1 MKEKNIK
8 IITLSDEKLQILSPP
23 TSINQFNK
31 NNPQTSNK
39 DLNNNKPIQN
49 KAGFTY
55 FSKVEYLGSGGFS
68 KVYKYRG
75 DLENKAV
82 KKIIADPKYYSKALT
97 AEDSIKREVY
107 GMTKVD
113 CNHSL
118 KVYGVYQNTSKNI
131 FYILMEQCD
140 GNIEKYMKD
149 RGYPLNINELIILLS
164 QLNDAFYLLD
174 TNNII
179 HRDIK
184 PSNILYK
191 ESKDINP
198 HNKRMNKKIFE
209 GKKFTFKLGDYGIC
223 IPLYDKDFSKSQFM
237 GTLDYMAPEIYEMKC
252 EKEHPVYTKK
262 IDLFSLGQSICWLLG
277 FFEKANAMTQN
288 FVDELKKNCKLFSG
302 NHKEKLLA
310 DLIFNH
316 LLIFDPNKRDGW
328 EEYLNHPLFEE
339 YGVINNSNDDANY
352 TDGNSQRIKKRVI
365 KRNNFELNNKSK
377 LYNSEKKLDI
387 SNKLN
392 LEINKEQ
399 NNKININKNKI
410 SIYKYK
416 INTNV
421 ERPFINSV
429 CIKTNIGH
437 KNTVVKNLRYMN
449 DKIDK
454 INTNLNESNKINIE
468 EINSKIEKKKT
479 FDYKNIKKLIDNKK
493 TKNEN
498 AKMKN
503 QLHIISND
511 YFTPKE
517 NNLGRYSTNSM
528 SSKNFKHDGINSHF
542 ISIRNKY
549 KNISQNKDKYNANK
563 LLKKNIVIEL
573 NNKNET
579 KKIIKQSSSFVKER
593 KNKEEEIKINYN
605 KDKNAKSHKKYNY
618 LKNSSSGLIEKKNT
632 QMKSA
637 RYEKTQN
644 NKDKDKDNNMRL
656 TTVNNSPLNIRK
668 NSGIKV
674 INYRIEENKKNKNIG
689 FYFSKYSNATNK
701 LKNNDSSKN

>member
-1 MKEKNIK
+1 MKEKDIK

-23 TSINQFNK
+23 TSINQYNK
-31 NNPQTSNK
+31 NEPQPQNK
-39 DLNNNKPIQN
+39 SLNNNKQNQN

-55 FSKVEYLGSGGFS
+55 LSKVEYLGSGGFS

-149 RGYPLNINELIILLS
+149 RGYPLNINEIIILLS

-191 ESKDINP
+191 EKKDIDP

-209 GKKFTFKLGDYGIC
+209 GKHFTFKLGDYGIC
-223 IPLYDKDFSKSQFM
+223 IPLNDKEFSKSQFM

-277 FFEKANAMTQN
+277 FFEKATALTQN
-288 FVDELKKNCKLFSG
+288 YVDDLKKNCKLFSG

-328 EEYLNHPLFEE
+328 DEYLNHPLFEE
-339 YGVINNSNDDANY
+339 YGIINNSDENANY
-352 TDGNSQRIKKRVI
+352 TDGNSQQIKKRVI
-365 KRNNFELNNKSK
+365 KRNNFELNKKTK
-377 LYNSEKKLDI
+377 LFNSEKKLDI
-387 SNKLN
+387 SNKINLN
-392 LEINKEQ
+392 LEIAKEQ
-399 NNKININKNKI
+399 NNKINLNKNNI

-416 INTNV
+416 INTNT
-421 ERPFINSV
+421 ERPFVNSIS
-429 CIKTNIGH
+429 IKTNILH

-449 DKIDK
+449 DK
-454 INTNLNESNKINIE
+454 NN
-468 EINSKIEKKKT
+468 INSNETNKLNDIDINAKIEKKKT
-479 FDYKNIKKLIDNKK
+479 FDYNNIKKMIENDKK
-493 TKNEN
+493 
-498 AKMKN
+498 KN
-503 QLHIISND
+503 QI
-511 YFTPKE
+511 
-517 NNLGRYSTNSM
+517 NNINTKSVKDLINYDM
-528 SSKNFKHDGINSHF
+528 NSHF
-542 ISIRNKY
+542 IAIRSKY
-549 KNISQNKDKYNANK
+549 KNISQNKDKYNENK
-563 LLKKNIVIEL
+563 LLKKNIEI
-573 NNKNET
+573 NNKNDI
-579 KKIIKQSSSFVKER
+579 KKIIKQSSSFVKEK
-593 KNKEEEIKINYN
+593 KNKEETKINL
-605 KDKNAKSHKKYNY
+605 KDKYSKSHKKYIY
-618 LKNSSSGLIEKKNT
+618 LKTNIGLIEKKNT
-632 QMKSA
+632 IMKSA
-637 RYEKTQN
+637 RNDKETN
-644 NKDKDKDNNMRL
+644 NIRL
-656 TTVNNSPLNIRK
+656 TTVNNNTF
-668 NSGIKV
+668 NSKKYSSIKV
-674 INYRIEENKKNKNIG
+674 INYRVEENKKNKNIG
-689 FYFSKYSNATNK
+689 FYFSKYSNATK
-701 LKNNDSSKN
+701 KSKNNDTSKN

>member
-1 MKEKNIK
+1 MKEKDIK

-23 TSINQFNK
+23 TSINQYNK
-31 NNPQTSNK
+31 NEPQSTNK
-39 DLNNNKPIQN
+39 SLNNNKSNQN

-55 FSKVEYLGSGGFS
+55 LSKVEYLGSGGFS

-113 CNHSL
+113 CEHSL
-118 KVYGVYQNTSKNI
+118 KVYGVYQNTTKNI

-140 GNIEKYMKD
+140 GNIEKYMKG
-149 RGYPLNINELIILLS
+149 RGYPLNINEIIILLS

-174 TNNII
+174 VNNII

-191 ESKDINP
+191 ENKEIDP

-209 GKKFTFKLGDYGIC
+209 GKQFTFKLGDFGIC
-223 IPLYDKDFSKSQFM
+223 IPLNNKEFSKSQFM

-277 FFEKANAMTQN
+277 FFEKANALTQN
-288 FVDELKKNCKLFSG
+288 YVNDLKKNCKLFSG

-339 YGVINNSNDDANY
+339 YGIINNLKENANY

-365 KRNNFELNNKSK
+365 KRNNLELNKKTK
-377 LYNSEKKLDI
+377 LFNSEKKLDI

-392 LEINKEQ
+392 LNLELIKEQ
-399 NNKININKNKI
+399 NNKINLNKNNI

-416 INTNV
+416 INTNT
-421 ERPFINSV
+421 ERPFTNSIS
-429 CIKTNIGH
+429 IKTNNILH
-437 KNTVVKNLRYMN
+437 KNTVMKNLRYMN
-449 DKIDK
+449 DK
-454 INTNLNESNKINIE
+454 NNKINSTETNKLNGID
-468 EINSKIEKKKT
+468 INTKIEKKKT
-479 FDYKNIKKLIDNKK
+479 FDYINIDKR
-493 TKNEN
+493 
-498 AKMKN
+498 KN
-503 QLHIISND
+503 QI
-511 YFTPKE
+511 
-517 NNLGRYSTNSM
+517 NNININALSV
-528 SSKNFKHDGINSHF
+528 KNLYDINSHF
-542 ISIRNKY
+542 IAIRSKY

-563 LLKKNIVIEL
+563 ILNKNIEI
-573 NNKNET
+573 NNKNDI
-579 KKIIKQSSSFVKER
+579 KKIIKQSSSFVKEK
-593 KNKEEEIKINYN
+593 KNKEETKANS
-605 KDKNAKSHKKYNY
+605 KDKYSKSHKKYIY
-618 LKNSSSGLIEKKNT
+618 LKTNIGFIEKKNT
-632 QMKSA
+632 LMKSA
-637 RYEKTQN
+637 RNDKEN
-644 NKDKDKDNNMRL
+644 NNIRL
-656 TTVNNSPLNIRK
+656 TTVNNYTFNIK
-668 NSGIKV
+668 KPPSIKV
-674 INYRIEENKKNKNIG
+674 INYRVEENKKNKNVG

-701 LKNNDSSKN
+701 SKNKDASKN

>member
-1 MKEKNIK
+1 MKEKDIK

-23 TSINQFNK
+23 TSINQYNK
-31 NNPQTSNK
+31 NEPQSTNK
-39 DLNNNKPIQN
+39 SLNNNKSNQN

-55 FSKVEYLGSGGFS
+55 LSKVEYLGSGGFS

-113 CNHSL
+113 CEHSL
-118 KVYGVYQNTSKNI
+118 KVYGVYQNTTKNI

-149 RGYPLNINELIILLS
+149 RGYPLNINEIIILLS

-174 TNNII
+174 VNNII

-191 ESKDINP
+191 ENKEIDP

-209 GKKFTFKLGDYGIC
+209 GKQFTFKLGDYGIC
-223 IPLYDKDFSKSQFM
+223 IPLNNKEFSKSQFM

-277 FFEKANAMTQN
+277 FFEKANALTQN
-288 FVDELKKNCKLFSG
+288 YVNDLKKNCKLFSG

-339 YGVINNSNDDANY
+339 YGIINNLKENANY

-365 KRNNFELNNKSK
+365 KRNNLELNKKTK
-377 LYNSEKKLDI
+377 LFNSEKKLDI

-392 LEINKEQ
+392 LNLELIKEQ
-399 NNKININKNKI
+399 NNKINLNKNNI

-416 INTNV
+416 INTNT
-421 ERPFINSV
+421 ERPFTNSIS
-429 CIKTNIGH
+429 IKTNNILH
-437 KNTVVKNLRYMN
+437 KNTVMKNLRYMN
-449 DKIDK
+449 DK
-454 INTNLNESNKINIE
+454 NNKINSTETNKLNDID
-468 EINSKIEKKKT
+468 INTKIEKKKT
-479 FDYKNIKKLIDNKK
+479 FDYINIDKRKIQINNININALSVKNLYD
-493 TKNEN
+493 
-498 AKMKN
+498 
-503 QLHIISND
+503 
-511 YFTPKE
+511 
-517 NNLGRYSTNSM
+517 
-528 SSKNFKHDGINSHF
+528 INSHF
-542 ISIRNKY
+542 IAIRSKY

-563 LLKKNIVIEL
+563 ILNKNIEI
-573 NNKNET
+573 NNKNDI
-579 KKIIKQSSSFVKER
+579 KKIIKQSSSFVKEK
-593 KNKEEEIKINYN
+593 KNKEETKANS
-605 KDKNAKSHKKYNY
+605 KDKCSKSLKKYIY
-618 LKNSSSGLIEKKNT
+618 LKTNIGFIEKKNT
-632 QMKSA
+632 LMKSA
-637 RYEKTQN
+637 RNDKEN
-644 NKDKDKDNNMRL
+644 NNIRL
-656 TTVNNSPLNIRK
+656 TTVNNYTFNIK
-668 NSGIKV
+668 KPPSIKV
-674 INYRIEENKKNKNIG
+674 INYRVEENKKNKNVG

-701 LKNNDSSKN
+701 SKNKDASKN

>member
-1 MKEKNIK
+1 MKEKDIK

-23 TSINQFNK
+23 TSINQYNK
-31 NNPQTSNK
+31 NEPQSTNK
-39 DLNNNKPIQN
+39 SLNNNKSNQN

-55 FSKVEYLGSGGFS
+55 LSKVEYLGSGGFS
-68 KVYKYRG
+68 KVYKFRG

-113 CNHSL
+113 CAHSL

-149 RGYPLNINELIILLS
+149 RGYPLNINEIIILLS

-191 ESKDINP
+191 ENKDINP

-209 GKKFTFKLGDYGIC
+209 GKQFTFKLGDYGIC
-223 IPLYDKDFSKSQFM
+223 IPLNGKEFSKSQFM

-277 FFEKANAMTQN
+277 FFEKANALTQN
-288 FVDELKKNCKLFSG
+288 YVNDLKKNCKLFSG

-339 YGVINNSNDDANY
+339 YGIINNLDENANY

-365 KRNNFELNNKSK
+365 KRNNFELNKKTK
-377 LYNSEKKLDI
+377 LFNSEKKLDI

-392 LEINKEQ
+392 LNLEIAKEQ
-399 NNKININKNKI
+399 NNKINLNKNNI

-416 INTNV
+416 INTNI
-421 ERPFINSV
+421 ERPFVNSIS
-429 CIKTNIGH
+429 IKSNILH
-437 KNTVVKNLRYMN
+437 KNTVIKNLRYMDDKN
-449 DKIDK
+449 DINSTETNKLNDID
-454 INTNLNESNKINIE
+454 INT
-468 EINSKIEKKKT
+468 KIEKKKT
-479 FDYKNIKKLIDNKK
+479 FDYKNIRKIIENDKK
-493 TKNEN
+493 KNVKIN
-498 AKMKN
+498 A
-503 QLHIISND
+503 
-511 YFTPKE
+511 
-517 NNLGRYSTNSM
+517 M
-528 SSKNFKHDGINSHF
+528 SVKDLYDINSHF
-542 ISIRNKY
+542 ISIRSKY
-549 KNISQNKDKYNANK
+549 KNISQNKDKNNANK
-563 LLKKNIVIEL
+563 LL
-573 NNKNET
+573 NNKNDI
-579 KKIIKQSSSFVKER
+579 KNIIRQSSSFVKEK
-593 KNKEEEIKINYN
+593 KNKEETKTNS
-605 KDKNAKSHKKYNY
+605 KDKYSKSHKKYIY
-618 LKNSSSGLIEKKNT
+618 LKTNIGLIEKKNT
-632 QMKSA
+632 LINSV
-637 RYEKTQN
+637 RN
-644 NKDKDKDNNMRL
+644 DKENNNMRL
-656 TTVNNSPLNIRK
+656 TTANNYTLNIK
-668 NSGIKV
+668 KYSNIKV
-674 INYRIEENKKNKNIG
+674 INYRVEENKKNKNIG

-701 LKNNDSSKN
+701 SKNKDSSKN

>member
-1 MKEKNIK
+1 MKEKDIK

-23 TSINQFNK
+23 TSINQYNK
-31 NNPQTSNK
+31 NEPQSTNK
-39 DLNNNKPIQN
+39 SLNNNKSNQN

-55 FSKVEYLGSGGFS
+55 LSKVEYLGSGGFS

-113 CNHSL
+113 CEHSL
-118 KVYGVYQNTSKNI
+118 KVYGVYQNTTKNI

-149 RGYPLNINELIILLS
+149 RGYPLNINEIIILLS

-174 TNNII
+174 VNNII

-191 ESKDINP
+191 ENKEIDP

-209 GKKFTFKLGDYGIC
+209 GKQFTFKLGDYGIC
-223 IPLYDKDFSKSQFM
+223 IPLNNKEFSKSQFM

-252 EKEHPVYTKK
+252 EKDHPVYTKK

-277 FFEKANAMTQN
+277 FFEKANALTQN
-288 FVDELKKNCKLFSG
+288 YVNDLKKNCKLFSG

-339 YGVINNSNDDANY
+339 YGIINNLKENANY

-365 KRNNFELNNKSK
+365 KRNNLELNKKTK
-377 LYNSEKKLDI
+377 LFNSEKKLDT

-392 LEINKEQ
+392 LNLELIKEQ
-399 NNKININKNKI
+399 NNKINLNKNNI

-416 INTNV
+416 INTNT
-421 ERPFINSV
+421 ERPFTNSIS
-429 CIKTNIGH
+429 IKTNNILH
-437 KNTVVKNLRYMN
+437 KNTVMKNLRYMN
-449 DKIDK
+449 DK
-454 INTNLNESNKINIE
+454 NNKINSTETNKLNGID
-468 EINSKIEKKKT
+468 INTKIEKKKT
-479 FDYKNIKKLIDNKK
+479 FDYINIDKR
-493 TKNEN
+493 
-498 AKMKN
+498 KN
-503 QLHIISND
+503 QI
-511 YFTPKE
+511 
-517 NNLGRYSTNSM
+517 NNININALSV
-528 SSKNFKHDGINSHF
+528 KNLYDINSHF
-542 ISIRNKY
+542 IAIRSKY

-563 LLKKNIVIEL
+563 ILNKNIEI
-573 NNKNET
+573 NNKNDI
-579 KKIIKQSSSFVKER
+579 KKIIKQSSSFVKEK
-593 KNKEEEIKINYN
+593 KNKEETKANS
-605 KDKNAKSHKKYNY
+605 KDKYSKSHKKYIY
-618 LKNSSSGLIEKKNT
+618 LKTNIGFIEKKNT
-632 QMKSA
+632 LMKSA
-637 RYEKTQN
+637 RNDKEN
-644 NKDKDKDNNMRL
+644 NNIRL
-656 TTVNNSPLNIRK
+656 TTVNNYTFNIK
-668 NSGIKV
+668 KPPSIKV
-674 INYRIEENKKNKNIG
+674 INYRVEENKKNKNVG
-689 FYFSKYSNATNK
+689 FYFSKYSNETNK
-701 LKNNDSSKN
+701 SKNKDASKN

>member
-1 MKEKNIK
+1 MKEKDIK

-23 TSINQFNK
+23 TSINQYNK
-31 NNPQTSNK
+31 NEPQSTNK
-39 DLNNNKPIQN
+39 SLNNNKSNQN

-55 FSKVEYLGSGGFS
+55 LSKVEYLGSGGFS

-113 CNHSL
+113 CEHSL
-118 KVYGVYQNTSKNI
+118 KVYGVYQNTTKNI

-149 RGYPLNINELIILLS
+149 RGYPLNINEIIILLS

-174 TNNII
+174 VNNII

-191 ESKDINP
+191 ENKEIDP

-209 GKKFTFKLGDYGIC
+209 GKQFTFKLGDYGIC
-223 IPLYDKDFSKSQFM
+223 IPLNNKEFSKSQFM

-277 FFEKANAMTQN
+277 FFEKANALTQN
-288 FVDELKKNCKLFSG
+288 YVNDLKKNCKLFSG

-339 YGVINNSNDDANY
+339 YGIINNLKENANY

-365 KRNNFELNNKSK
+365 KRNNLELNKKTK
-377 LYNSEKKLDI
+377 LFNSEKKLDI

-392 LEINKEQ
+392 LNLELIKEQ
-399 NNKININKNKI
+399 NNKINLNKNNI

-416 INTNV
+416 INTNT
-421 ERPFINSV
+421 ERPFTNSIS
-429 CIKTNIGH
+429 IKTNNILH
-437 KNTVVKNLRYMN
+437 KNTVMKNLRYMN
-449 DKIDK
+449 DK
-454 INTNLNESNKINIE
+454 NNKINSTETNKLNDID
-468 EINSKIEKKKT
+468 INTKVEKKKT
-479 FDYKNIKKLIDNKK
+479 FDYINIDKR
-493 TKNEN
+493 
-498 AKMKN
+498 KN
-503 QLHIISND
+503 QI
-511 YFTPKE
+511 
-517 NNLGRYSTNSM
+517 NNININALSV
-528 SSKNFKHDGINSHF
+528 KNLYDINSHF
-542 ISIRNKY
+542 IAIRSKY

-563 LLKKNIVIEL
+563 ILNKNIEI
-573 NNKNET
+573 NNKNDI
-579 KKIIKQSSSFVKER
+579 KKIIKQSSSFVKEK
-593 KNKEEEIKINYN
+593 KNKEETKANS
-605 KDKNAKSHKKYNY
+605 KDKYSKSHKKYIY
-618 LKNSSSGLIEKKNT
+618 LKTNIGFIEKKI
-632 QMKSA
+632 
-637 RYEKTQN
+637 
-644 NKDKDKDNNMRL
+644 
-656 TTVNNSPLNIRK
+656 P
-668 NSGIKV
+668 
-674 INYRIEENKKNKNIG
+674 
-689 FYFSKYSNATNK
+689 
-701 LKNNDSSKN
+701 

>member
-1 MKEKNIK
+1 MKEKDIK

-23 TSINQFNK
+23 TSINQYNK
-31 NNPQTSNK
+31 NEPQSTNK
-39 DLNNNKPIQN
+39 SLNNNKSNQN

-55 FSKVEYLGSGGFS
+55 LSKVEYLGSGGFS

-113 CNHSL
+113 CEHSL
-118 KVYGVYQNTSKNI
+118 KVYGVYQNTTKNI

-149 RGYPLNINELIILLS
+149 RGYPLNINEIIILLS

-174 TNNII
+174 VNNII

-191 ESKDINP
+191 ENKEIDP

-209 GKKFTFKLGDYGIC
+209 GKQFTFKLGDYGIC
-223 IPLYDKDFSKSQFM
+223 IPLNNKEFSKSQFM

-277 FFEKANAMTQN
+277 FFEKANALTQN
-288 FVDELKKNCKLFSG
+288 YVNDLKKNCKLFSG

-339 YGVINNSNDDANY
+339 YGIINNLKENANY

-365 KRNNFELNNKSK
+365 KRNNLELNKKTK
-377 LYNSEKKLDI
+377 LFNSEKKLDI

-392 LEINKEQ
+392 LNLELNKEQ
-399 NNKININKNKI
+399 NNKINLNKN
-410 SIYKYK
+410 
-416 INTNV
+416 
-421 ERPFINSV
+421 
-429 CIKTNIGH
+429 NI
-437 KNTVVKNLRYMN
+437 
-449 DKIDK
+449 
-454 INTNLNESNKINIE
+454 
-468 EINSKIEKKKT
+468 
-479 FDYKNIKKLIDNKK
+479 
-493 TKNEN
+493 
-498 AKMKN
+498 
-503 QLHIISND
+503 
-511 YFTPKE
+511 
-517 NNLGRYSTNSM
+517 
-528 SSKNFKHDGINSHF
+528 
-542 ISIRNKY
+542 
-549 KNISQNKDKYNANK
+549 
-563 LLKKNIVIEL
+563 
-573 NNKNET
+573 
-579 KKIIKQSSSFVKER
+579 
-593 KNKEEEIKINYN
+593 
-605 KDKNAKSHKKYNY
+605 
-618 LKNSSSGLIEKKNT
+618 
-632 QMKSA
+632 
-637 RYEKTQN
+637 
-644 NKDKDKDNNMRL
+644 
-656 TTVNNSPLNIRK
+656 
-668 NSGIKV
+668 
-674 INYRIEENKKNKNIG
+674 
-689 FYFSKYSNATNK
+689 
-701 LKNNDSSKN
+701 